1 MRRALAAALLAI
13 AAGGVPASISGKTGP
28 EDFRR
33 DFTALQAL
41 DARVHAIGWK
51 LRSGNAAFCPD
62 TIHDTGLLLQD
73 AGAYSKAA
81 MLRRQFSLEGDIF
94 VQATAPGSPASRI
107 LSPLDVIEVVGGQAM
122 RDLPWSKDEPWKR
135 LLDVEASLEA
145 SAADGRPF
153 PILVAGRAGINQL
166 DTTPA
171 CRTRF
176 EVVSAGDDI
185 GADGERVRVARGFI
199 GLGYVEDELAAAM
212 AHELAHNILRH
223 PQWLSAHGRK
233 RRDVRE
239 TEREADRMMPWL
251 LANAGYDPQAAVRF
265 MQRWGPKNDGGLL
278 RKRTHDGWDER
289 VDIIAAEL
297 PLIRAA
303 MAGGGEADWTQR
315 FVPRPIG

>member
-1 MRRALAAALLAI
+1 
-13 AAGGVPASISGKTGP
+13 
-28 EDFRR
+28 
-33 DFTALQAL
+33 
-41 DARVHAIGWK
+41 
-51 LRSGNAAFCPD
+51 
-62 TIHDTGLLLQD
+62 
-73 AGAYSKAA
+73 
-81 MLRRQFSLEGDIF
+81 
-94 VQATAPGSPASRI
+94 
-107 LSPLDVIEVVGGQAM
+107 
-122 RDLPWSKDEPWKR
+122 
-135 LLDVEASLEA
+135 
-145 SAADGRPF
+145 
-153 PILVAGRAGINQL
+153 
-166 DTTPA
+166 
-171 CRTRF
+171 
-176 EVVSAGDDI
+176 
-185 GADGERVRVARGFI
+185 
-199 GLGYVEDELAAAM
+199 
-212 AHELAHNILRH
+212 ILRH